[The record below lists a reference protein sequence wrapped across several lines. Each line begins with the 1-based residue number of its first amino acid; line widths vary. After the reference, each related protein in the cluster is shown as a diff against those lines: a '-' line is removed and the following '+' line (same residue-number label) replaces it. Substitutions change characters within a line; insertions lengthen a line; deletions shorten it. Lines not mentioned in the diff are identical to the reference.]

1 MNRRAL
7 FATIFSFIASA
18 TLLSCSGAD
27 RLSVDSP
34 LQDQITADKSPI
46 HGVAN
51 AIFDSNAIVEAHENV
66 LANIYESVLPSVV
79 QIRVEQDSNSGEGS
93 GFVWD
98 NEGHI
103 ITNHHVIQGVD
114 GVTVL
119 FADGSEYQAEVLGT
133 DPTSDLAVLKINP
146 LTKPLTALKLGDSS
160 NLRVGQLVVAIG
172 NPFGQE
178 FTMTSGIVSA
188 LGRTILSGS
197 TSFATSRIIQTDAP
211 INPGNS
217 GGPLLDREG
226 RIIGITS
233 QIVSNSG
240 ANAGVGFA
248 VPINT
253 AKRIVP
259 ALIFSGIYQYAFL
272 GISGTSLDLRLA
284 QANNISDDVQG
295 VLILEIVDDSP
306 AAKSGLRGSTEAL
319 EVNGHLYPVGGDVIT
334 RIDNITVKGMDD
346 LIALLDENYK
356 PGDAITLDVF
366 RNGIDMYMV
375 DVTLGL
381 RPDTNNS

>member
-1 MNRRAL
+1 MR
-7 FATIFSFIASA
+7 
-18 TLLSCSGAD
+18 
-27 RLSVDSP
+27 VDSP
-34 LQDQITADKSPI
+34 PQDQMTTDKSSTLE
-46 HGVAN
+46 VN
-51 AIFDSNAIVEAHENV
+51 KTLFDSDSIVAAHENV
-66 LANIYESVLPSVV
+66 LANIYEAVLPSVV
-79 QIRVEQDSNSGEGS
+79 QIRVEQGSNSGEGS
-93 GFVWD
+93 GFVWSD
-98 NEGHI
+98 EGHI
-103 ITNHHVIQGVD
+103 ITNHHVIQGAD

-119 FADGSEYQAEVLGT
+119 FADGTEYRAEVLGT

-146 LTKPLTALKLGDSS
+146 LTKPLTALKVGNSS
-160 NLRVGQLVVAIG
+160 ALRVGQLVVAIG

-188 LGRTILSGS
+188 LGRTILSGP
-197 TSFATSRIIQTDAP
+197 TSFATSRVIQTDAP

-226 RIIGITS
+226 RIIGITY

-259 ALIFSGIYQYAFL
+259 ALISSGIYQYAFL
-272 GISGTSLDLRLA
+272 GIRGTSLDLRLA
-284 QANNISDDVQG
+284 QANNISGNVQG

-306 AAKSGLRGSTEAL
+306 AANSGLRGSTEAQ
-319 EVNGHLYPVGGDVIT
+319 EVNGNLYPVGGDIIT
-334 RIDNITVKGMDD
+334 RIDNITVNGMDD

-356 PGDAITLDVF
+356 PGDTITLDVF
-366 RNGIDMYMV
+366 RNGNDIFAV
-375 DVTLGL
+375 DVTLGF